1 MSRLTTLFA
10 CSMFAFAA
18 LCSVPLPAQADEKL
32 TLRQREVGN
41 DRAFIKQFMD
51 NLLRDYGRKFD
62 PWKVWVGRADI
73 SRDGKPELFVFM
85 GDTAFCGTVGCVTY
99 IFRKISGN
107 WTHFTDF
114 FVTGESMDSFSEK
127 SLYLRDEGGPY
138 LTMYS
143 YFGGLRWSDKYND
156 YESFCTSPFP
166 EG

>member
-10 CSMFAFAA
+10 CSMFAFATV
-18 LCSVPLPAQADEKL
+18 CSVILPAQADEKL
-32 TLRQREVGN
+32 TLRQRAVGN

-51 NLLRDYGRKFD
+51 NQLRDYGRKFD

-85 GDTAFCGTVGCVTY
+85 GDTAFCGSVGCVTY
-99 IFRKISGN
+99 IFRKISGK

-114 FVTGESMDSFSEK
+114 SVLRLSTDSHSEA
-127 SLYLRDEGGPY
+127 SLYLKDEGGPY

-143 YFGGLRWSDKYND
+143 YYYGLRWSNNYKDF
-156 YESFCTSPFP
+156 ESFCPRTCPR
-166 EG
+166 